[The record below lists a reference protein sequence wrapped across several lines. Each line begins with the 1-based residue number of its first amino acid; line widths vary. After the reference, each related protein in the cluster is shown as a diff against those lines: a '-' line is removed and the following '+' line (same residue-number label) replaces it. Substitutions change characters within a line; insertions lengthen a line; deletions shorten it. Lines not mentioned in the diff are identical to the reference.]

1 MESVELSVK
10 KKRIK
15 HCFRRSEI
23 YHQWIHSPEYY
34 YTNQRYN
41 VSSHYDMLFSGSIKE
56 TNTRQNIVEYWD
68 YLYRNRCI
76 AIINREYKLIVI
88 NLEYKRFYYEFIR
101 DIPDDYQI
109 FLTEKPINNPNILS
123 TGEVAEAVKLYAE
136 YIVNNFVEYNLS
148 ECYKVLNN
156 FKRTL
161 NINPRTIFKYSKS
174 SKSNSH
180 RYYYYNYNYDYI
192 VDFVNK
198 YNIKKTDWYSIPFKG
213 TICISNYSNLSKYK
227 TVKIELPSIK
237 QIITNKVFKPSE
249 NIKLDKVYFYSQY
262 CYRYGISMKTLEAR
276 WNDEYNR
283 EEFEKLF
290 KKQNIKINLDNRP
303 ELLYWRDGI
312 KLYSKAVNA
321 ANLSARDRAIKQSED
336 NYNKAL
342 EELKEQ
348 TENYNIDAWRNYK
361 NFNRTVSCK
370 YEQFIPSYRKNG
382 YGTWKT
388 SKVVYNNNFPNTILR
403 IKNKL
408 IETSRHAFVD
418 LEDAIKMYK
427 LFLNITKNDICEVG
441 TKIYHK
447 LDHLKYYVGRFN
459 LRAIMYQQKKT
470 DDGKFL
476 DKWEYVV
483 VIGCHYLWID
493 DFYDF
498 INYYNLYK
506 KFGITNKD

>member
-1 MESVELSVK
+1 
-10 KKRIK
+10 
-15 HCFRRSEI
+15 
-23 YHQWIHSPEYY
+23 
-34 YTNQRYN
+34 
-41 VSSHYDMLFSGSIKE
+41 MLFSGFINE
-56 TNTRQNIVEYWD
+56 TNTRQNIITYWD
-68 YLYRNRCI
+68 CLYRNRCI

-123 TGEVAEAVKLYAE
+123 TGEVAEAVKLYIE

-148 ECYKVLNN
+148 EYYKVLND
-156 FKRTL
+156 FKRI
-161 NINPRTIFKYSKS
+161 INTDPRTIFKYSES
-174 SKSNSH
+174 SRLNN
-180 RYYYYNYNYDYI
+180 YNYYYNYSNI

-198 YNIKKTDWYSIPFKG
+198 YNINKTDWYSIPFKD
-213 TICISNYSNLSKYK
+213 TVCINNYNSKTKYK
-227 TVKIELPSIK
+227 EIKIELPSIK
-237 QIITNKVFKPSE
+237 QIVTNKVFSPSE
-249 NIKLDKVYFYSQY
+249 NIKLAKAYFYSRY

-290 KKQNIKINLDNRP
+290 KTQNIKINLDNRS

-312 KLYSKAVNA
+312 KLYSKTVDV
-321 ANLSARDRAIKQSED
+321 ANFSARDRAIKQSED

-342 EELKEQ
+342 EKLKEK
-348 TENYNIDAWRNYK
+348 TENYNIDVWRNYK
-361 NFNRTVSCK
+361 NFNRTISCK
-370 YEQFIPSYRKNG
+370 YEQFIPSYRKHG

-408 IETSRHAFVD
+408 IETSRHASVT

-447 LDHLKYYVGRFN
+447 LDYFKYYVGRFN
-459 LRAIMYQQKKT
+459 LRAIIYQQKKT
-470 DDGKFL
+470 DDSVFL
-476 DKWEYVV
+476 DKWEYVI
-483 VIGCHYLWID
+483 VIGCHYLWMD
-493 DFYDF
+493 AFYDF

-506 KFGITNKD
+506 EFNIINKD